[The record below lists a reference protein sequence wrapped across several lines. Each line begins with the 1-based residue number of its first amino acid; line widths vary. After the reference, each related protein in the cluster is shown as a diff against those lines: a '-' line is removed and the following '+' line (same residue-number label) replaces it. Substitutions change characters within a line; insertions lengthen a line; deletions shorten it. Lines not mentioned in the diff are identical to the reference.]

1 MANKVEH
8 AKVISVSNALRH
20 GDTFTRLSA
29 GINGDRQHLQKT
41 GCEGSVV
48 SGSRNSVY
56 CLYGHQWFWTAWRS
70 DNTGNK

>member
-29 GINGDRQHLQKT
+29 VIMG
-41 GCEGSVV
+41 
-48 SGSRNSVY
+48 
-56 CLYGHQWFWTAWRS
+56 
-70 DNTGNK
+70 TGNICRKQVVKARALKL